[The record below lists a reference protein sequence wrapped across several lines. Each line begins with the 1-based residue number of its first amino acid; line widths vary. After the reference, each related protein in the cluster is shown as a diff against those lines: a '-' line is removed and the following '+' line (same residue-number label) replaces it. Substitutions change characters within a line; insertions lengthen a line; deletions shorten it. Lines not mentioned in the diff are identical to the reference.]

1 MRTQTQLTQK
11 THVLLWQNFPVP
23 VVAETEVDQ
32 VLWIP
37 VPVAEENRTG
47 LMVNRCLDPYD

>member
-1 MRTQTQLTQK
+1 MRAQTQLTQK